1 MVAAVTFDVW
11 ETLITDPPELSQ
23 ARSASRIRQMVEAL
37 ARSGRPVAESDLL
50 LAYERSWEVYE
61 RYWDRNE
68 DISTAE
74 QLEILLG
81 LVDST
86 LMASLD
92 TVVLGRV
99 TAAYV
104 DPLFEFPP
112 AMRDGVPDVLRE
124 LKQRGCKVGLICNT
138 GRTPGWAVRR
148 LLGTYGVLD
157 FFDAMAFSN
166 EERIRKPAAPIFLRV
181 LGTLDVPA
189 QRAVHVGDNIVTD
202 VAGAKGVGMRAV
214 LIGNAVPD
222 GALVAPDL
230 HITTLAELVPALMAA
245 EL

>member
-1 MVAAVTFDVW
+1 MLAAVTFDVW
-11 ETLITDPPELSQ
+11 ETLITDPPALSQ
-23 ARSASRIRQMVEAL
+23 ARSALRIRQMVEAL
-37 ARSGRPVAESDLL
+37 AETGHPVAESDLS

-61 RYWDRNE
+61 RFWNRNE

-81 LVDST
+81 LVDSS

-92 TVVLGRV
+92 TAVLERV

-112 AMRDGVPDVLRE
+112 AMKDGLPDVLRE

-148 LLGTYGVLD
+148 LLSTYGLLN
-157 FFDAMAFSN
+157 FFDATAFSN
-166 EERIRKPAAPIFLRV
+166 EERIRKPVAPIFQRV
-181 LGTLDVPA
+181 LAALNVPA

-214 LIGNAVPD
+214 FIGDAVPD
-222 GALVAPDL
+222 GASVDPDV
-230 HITTLAELVPALMAA
+230 HITTLAELIPALLAA